1 MGDEM
6 QKVKWILAAGFVFLV
21 SAFFSFNELR
31 YLIWGK
37 TVETRVQEKRIV
49 ENTSRRGGKVE
60 QLRVAYQF
68 EDAGNRRSEY
78 DMLPTD
84 WPVPDEGNIAVQY
97 IPGDPGSSRL
107 AGHWSRMWVV
117 DLPPEHRRAGLLHL
131 PPGPRGE
138 RADPAEAGCGPEINR
153 DVSTDL

>member
-117 DLPPEHRRAGLLHL
+117 IFLLSIAALAFFIYRLAREANEPIRPKRGAGRR
-131 PPGPRGE
+131 
-138 RADPAEAGCGPEINR
+138 
-153 DVSTDL
+153 